1 MNDIEKQDAPG
12 KRSPLYLR
20 FYLAGVVI
28 LAVGLISAALIYIL
42 AADNQVDEIGS
53 GKQYD
58 FAVERIGGKAAVWA
72 VHFNQ
77 WFGGLWHGKQL
88 AFTLAFI
95 SIGAAL
101 VCFLIARSLS
111 FDLSFKRAKSRNH

>member
-1 MNDIEKQDAPG
+1 MNDIEKQNAPG
-12 KRSPLYLR
+12 KSSPLYLR
-20 FYLAGVVI
+20 FYLASVVI

-42 AADNQVDEIGS
+42 AADGQAYEIAG
-53 GKQYD
+53 GKQHDY
-58 FAVERIGGKAAVWA
+58 AVERIGGKAAVFA
-72 VHFNQ
+72 VRFNE
-77 WFGGLWHGKQL
+77 WFGSLWHGKQL

-111 FDLSFKRAKSRNH
+111 FDLSFKQAKGRNH